1 MSLYT
6 SVVNLFFLFLFMIP
20 TLGLLM
26 FRSRGVMAR
35 NAQELT
41 KREDLDIDAF
51 ETARDAYNRRA
62 QLRLGI
68 VFGSTGL
75 FVLWAV
81 IAAIRSTGH
90 DDMFGVMLVG
100 MLLVGAWACLGL
112 PFVLHDMDK
121 MRYVN
126 GHETNYVYAN
136 GHYGSERSPHT

>member
-6 SVVNLFFLFLFMIP
+6 TMVNLFFLFLFMIP

-41 KREDLDIDAF
+41 KKQDLDIDAF
-51 ETARDAYNRRA
+51 ETARGDYNRRA

-68 VFGSTGL
+68 VFGSIGL
-75 FVLWAV
+75 FALWALATS
-81 IAAIRSTGH
+81 IGSTENY
-90 DDMFGVMLVG
+90 DMLGVMIMGVLFA
-100 MLLVGAWACLGL
+100 GAWACLGL